1 MAKLYPPT
9 IDNCVFVGSS
19 ISIPIEDNDAV
30 DTDGVTYK
38 LRVKQVNSGNLVEEK
53 SDGVRSGG
61 QVTFTLTKSYKAGQ
75 YYKIQVAY
83 KKNNIVGY
91 YSTVKLAFCTQA
103 GTVTISNVDLVAGN
117 ITVSY
122 GNDFLDIDQPIKCRI
137 KVLQNDV
144 EILDSGELKALKEFK
159 DLFNG
164 YPWTAGSYQ
173 VQIEVTTANGY
184 VITPTPYSTTIGDSD
199 FISINVTNDFDF
211 GRITITPVDTEG
223 SNLTYYLSRYSN
235 INGEEKLYRM
245 GQYDGTE
252 SSYDWENEQG
262 VEYTYIARSD
272 GYGILSDNDPSV
284 LSDYEDMFLCD
295 ADKQLKLRFNPQ
307 VSSFKTTIQEQKI
320 ETIGNKYPR
329 IFRNSAVGYK
339 EFPINGMLARE
350 LDNKG
355 DFWSEESEEPNREST
370 ASSYSGSYSEARE
383 YMAERVFKNR
393 VLDWLNNGK
402 PKLFKSPQEGMFIVQ
417 IMGASMAPIDTLGR
431 KFHNVSMTAVEIAD
445 ATPGAVK
452 EYIGSR
458 PVGVISEDQFD
469 IADLLH
475 TTNTELRLE
484 ADSDDQ

>member
-1 MAKLYPPT
+1 
-9 IDNCVFVGSS
+9 
-19 ISIPIEDNDAV
+19 
-30 DTDGVTYK
+30 
-38 LRVKQVNSGNLVEEK
+38 
-53 SDGVRSGG
+53 
-61 QVTFTLTKSYKAGQ
+61 
-75 YYKIQVAY
+75 
-83 KKNNIVGY
+83 
-91 YSTVKLAFCTQA
+91 
-103 GTVTISNVDLVAGN
+103 
-117 ITVSY
+117 
-122 GNDFLDIDQPIKCRI
+122 
-137 KVLQNDV
+137 
-144 EILDSGELKALKEFK
+144 
-159 DLFNG
+159 
-164 YPWTAGSYQ
+164 
-173 VQIEVTTANGY
+173 
-184 VITPTPYSTTIGDSD
+184 
-199 FISINVTNDFDF
+199 
-211 GRITITPVDTEG
+211 
-223 SNLTYYLSRYSN
+223 
-235 INGEEKLYRM
+235 M

-262 VEYTYIARSD
+262 VEYTYIARSG

-329 IFRNSAVGYK
+329 IFRNGAVGYK

-355 DFWSEESEEPNREST
+355 DFWSEENEDPNREGT

-458 PVGVISEDQFD
+458 PVGVIGEDQFD